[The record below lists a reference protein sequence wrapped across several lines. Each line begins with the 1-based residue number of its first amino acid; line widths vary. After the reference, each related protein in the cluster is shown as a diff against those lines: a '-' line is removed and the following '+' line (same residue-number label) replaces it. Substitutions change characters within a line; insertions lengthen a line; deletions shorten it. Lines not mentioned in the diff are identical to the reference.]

1 MRVAPNGK
9 VASILVAVVAT
20 VGLWG
25 MPAHAAS
32 SDGDYTSPIWNR
44 FAAAL
49 INSSD
54 ADPWPLDCTGGPKAK
69 QEFYL
74 PALASGDVDCTV
86 SSGARVVALAAGIIC
101 WTDAV
106 TANAKRECKQLWH
119 DAPLLAASVLVD
131 GRRQEIVH
139 VHAKG
144 KATFPTGSL
153 LGVPGERTTY
163 YEILRG
169 SVIDRL
175 KSGEH
180 TVVVSFSYAD
190 GFAGTNTFHLHVV

>member
-1 MRVAPNGK
+1 MRVGSNRK

-25 MPAHAAS
+25 KPAHAAS
-32 SDGDYTSPIWNR
+32 LDGDYTSPIWNR
-44 FAAAL
+44 FVAAL

-54 ADPWPLDCTGGPKAK
+54 ADPWALDCTGGPRPN

-86 SSGARVVALAAGIIC
+86 NSGRGWWRSPQGPSAGP
-101 WTDAV
+101 TPSPQ
-106 TANAKRECKQLWH
+106 TPSAKQDLWH
-119 DAPLLAASVLVD
+119 DAPLLWASVVVD
-131 GRRQEIVH
+131 GRRQEIIH

-144 KATFPTGSL
+144 NATFPTGSL

-180 TVVVSFSYAD
+180 TIVVTFSYAD